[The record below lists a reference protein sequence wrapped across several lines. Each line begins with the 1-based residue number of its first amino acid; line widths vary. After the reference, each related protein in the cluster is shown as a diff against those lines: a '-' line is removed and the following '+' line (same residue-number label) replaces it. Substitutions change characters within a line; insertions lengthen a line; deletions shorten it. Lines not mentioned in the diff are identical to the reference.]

1 MTVKWLPTMSKP
13 AKFYNPMKLY
23 LIWIK
28 YMPTALISFSTLFAS
43 LGNAALSMH
52 FLFFFLPFFLFL
64 SLFPFLSLPPS
75 FLSFCPF
82 SLFPPFFFVFFFVF
96 YGNTIYLHKNK
107 KNHIC
112 IGIQLKEKNH
122 KVFIPRNCFLRQELE
137 HYQNPT
143 SPFLISKKSNLT
155 GVTTAC

>member
-1 MTVKWLPTMSKP
+1 
-13 AKFYNPMKLY
+13 
-23 LIWIK
+23 
-28 YMPTALISFSTLFAS
+28 MPTALISFSTLFAS

-107 KNHIC
+107 KNH
-112 IGIQLKEKNH
+112 